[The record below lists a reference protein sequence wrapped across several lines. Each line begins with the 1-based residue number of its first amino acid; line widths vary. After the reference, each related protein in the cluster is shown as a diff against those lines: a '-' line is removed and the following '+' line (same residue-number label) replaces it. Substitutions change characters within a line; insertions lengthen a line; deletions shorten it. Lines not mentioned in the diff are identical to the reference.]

1 MKLQTINAMRR
12 ILISAFF
19 CLTMLWCYCQ
29 DVIILM
35 KRDSLKVVVT
45 KVTTDDVEF
54 HYPNESLTNVISK
67 KTINKIIFGN
77 GRIEVC
83 HERKVLPIISSSED
97 WEKVL
102 ITLDKNEVLGLTP
115 VGNVVTQCG
124 SRGGGLITT
133 DDGELAIKTLKIQ
146 AAKLHAPI
154 ILITDGWDK
163 KRNRPQTPWS
173 KVIDVAG
180 IAYK

>member
-1 MKLQTINAMRR
+1 MCI
-12 ILISAFF
+12 
-19 CLTMLWCYCQ
+19 
-29 DVIILM
+29 
-35 KRDSLKVVVT
+35 RD
-45 KVTTDDVEF
+45 
-54 HYPNESLTNVISK
+54 
-67 KTINKIIFGN
+67 
-77 GRIEVC
+77 R
-83 HERKVLPIISSSED
+83 
-97 WEKVL
+97 
-102 ITLDKNEVLGLTP
+102 LGLTP